1 MSGTFIGVNNARK
14 RRLAH
19 TGIVVHYAAG
29 LELNPKI
36 INLVTVVNERH
47 SRIHD
52 TVGTHTIRRG
62 EDLLGGNVGEEGV
75 SIGRLTLA
83 AGPLVTLR
91 HANRQIGSI
100 CRGVMQAVKTI
111 VVQEAQVLFERR
123 VMKLPVALRVL
134 AIGTSGVQNRIPQ
147 LIDCNLIGVSREH
160 LARPSHD
167 RSAGDAPR
175 IDVVI
180 QSTAEN
186 FALRIPR
193 LGCRGRLG
201 WIDALEGCR
210 IRTLN
215 KDKAGTVLGQGIQLQ
230 ALPLGRLLKI
240 AFIDMLVREP
250 RHGIVGPD
258 DRHVTGTGGIS
269 LRDHHAGK

>member
-19 TGIVVHYAAG
+19 TGVVIHHATV

-36 INLVTVVNERH
+36 VNLVTVVNERH

-62 EDLLGGNVGEEGV
+62 EDLLGGDVGEEGM

-100 CRGVMQAVKTI
+100 CRGVMQPVKTI

-134 AIGTSGVQNRIPQ
+134 AIGASGVQNRIPQ

-193 LGCRGRLG
+193 LGCRSRLG

-210 IRTLN
+210 IGTLD
-215 KDKAGTVLGQGIQLQ
+215 KDKAGTVLGQRIQLH
-230 ALPLGRLLKI
+230 ALPLGRLLKVT
-240 AFIDMLVREP
+240 FLDMLVRKP
-250 RHGIVGPD
+250 RHGVVGPD
-258 DRHVTGTGGIS
+258 DRHVTGTSVIS
-269 LRDHHAGK
+269 LRNHHARK